1 VVDQLELTRYPRDGQ
16 FSVCK
21 VGTCQLSPPARVST
35 LRERAAIAIIK
46 NVPHMHGSE
55 LFQSVGNPATIG
67 VKRTI
72 LAARGA

>member
-1 VVDQLELTRYPRDGQ
+1 MTE
-16 FSVCK
+16 
-21 VGTCQLSPPARVST
+21 PASYRWPVRAST

-46 NVPHMHGSE
+46 NVPRVYGSE
-55 LFQSVGNPATIG
+55 LCQSVGNPATIG